1 MVSKTNFLGSSPS
14 VPAAKTK
21 NMAILEIR
29 KFNDPVLRKKAKK
42 VGSINQEVRQLA
54 VNMAQTMK
62 KGEGIGLAAPQV
74 GVLKRIITIETDY
87 RNRGILA
94 LINPK
99 IIKKSRE
106 KEKDTEG
113 CLSFPGIFIE
123 LKRAKKIEVKA
134 KNINGEKIKFSAE
147 GLLARAIQHEIDH
160 LNGIVFYKR
169 LNPFKRIAFQ
179 IKHTLK

>member
-1 MVSKTNFLGSSPS
+1 M
-14 VPAAKTK
+14 
-21 NMAILEIR
+21 ILEIK
-29 KFNDPVLRKKAKK
+29 KFNDSVLRKKAKK
-42 VGSINQEVRQLA
+42 IGNIDQETKQLA

-74 GVLKRIITIETDY
+74 GILKRVITIETDY

-113 CLSFPGIFIE
+113 CLSFPGIYIE

-160 LNGIVFYKR
+160 LDGIVFYKH
-169 LNPFKRIAFQ
+169 LNFFKRIAFQ
-179 IKHTLK
+179 IKHNLK